1 MSLAD
6 LLSTVDRVCE
16 EVVGP
21 EAAFVDRSGTFP
33 RRSIDALAEAGLLGL
48 VSATDVGGQGEGLPT
63 AARVVE
69 RIARSCTSTAMI
81 TCMHYC
87 GTAVL
92 EAHGPRDV
100 REAIAAGRHLT
111 TLAFSEVGSR
121 SHFWAPTSS
130 ATAADGDVVLEGRKS
145 WATSANNAVS
155 YVWSSRPVAAEG
167 MSTLWLVPRS
177 TPGLSSPSA
186 FDGLG
191 LRGNDSA
198 PITASNVH
206 VPAASRLGEDGKGF
220 EAMMGIVLPWFNAMN
235 AGCSVGLM
243 DATVAATAQHATGTA
258 YEHLNG
264 TTLADLPTIR
274 AYIAKMKIRADQART
289 LWEDTLAAL
298 ASSRPDAMLRVLEV
312 KASAGD
318 AAIEVTAT
326 AMRVCGGAAYRKE
339 VGVER
344 MFRDAQAASVMG
356 PTTDVLYD
364 FIGKAVC
371 GLPLF

>member
-6 LLSTVDRVCE
+6 VLSTLDRVCD

-21 EAAFVDRSGTFP
+21 EAANVDRSASYP
-33 RRSIDALAEAGLLGL
+33 QHSIDALQKSGMLGL
-48 VSATDVGGQGEGLPT
+48 ISAPEVGGQGLGIGG

-69 RIARSCTSTAMI
+69 RIARSCGSTAMI
-81 TCMHYC
+81 TCMHYA
-87 GTAVL
+87 GAAVI
-92 EAHGPRDV
+92 EAQGPRQARD
-100 REAIAAGRHLT
+100 AIAAGHHLS

-121 SHFWAPTSS
+121 SHFWAPTST
-130 ATAADGDVVLEGRKS
+130 ATASGDDVVLDGRKS
-145 WATSANNAVS
+145 WATSANHATA

-167 MSTLWLVPRS
+167 MSTLWLVNRG
-177 TPGLSSPSA
+177 TPGLSSPAA

-198 PITASNVH
+198 PITADH
-206 VPAASRLGEDGKGF
+206 VRVPGSARLGEDGKGF
-220 EAMMGIVLPWFNAMN
+220 DTMMGVVLPIFCAMN
-235 AGCSVGLM
+235 AACSVGLM
-243 DATVAATAQHATGTA
+243 DAAIAATAKHATGTA

-274 AYIAKMKIRADQART
+274 AYIARMKIRADQART

-298 ASSRPDAMLRVLEV
+298 AAGRPDAMLRVLEV
-312 KASAGD
+312 KASAGE
-318 AAIEVTAT
+318 AAIEVTST

-344 MFRDAQAASVMG
+344 MFRDAQAAGVMG

-371 GLPLF
+371 ALPLF

>member
-1 MSLAD
+1 MALSD
-6 LLSTVDRVCE
+6 ILSTVDRVCE

-21 EAAFVDRSGTFP
+21 ESPGVDKNGAFP
-33 RRSIDALAEAGLLGL
+33 RRSLDALREAGVLGL
-48 VSATDVGGQGEGLPT
+48 VSASDVGGQGQPLPV

-69 RIARSCTSTAMI
+69 RLARSCPSTAMI
-81 TCMHYC
+81 VCMHYSA
-87 GTAVL
+87 TAVI
-92 EAHGPRDV
+92 EAHGSRDV
-100 REAIAAGRHLT
+100 REAIAAGRLLA

-121 SHFWAPTSS
+121 SHFWAPTS
-130 ATAADGDVVLEGRKS
+130 TARASGDEVVLHGKKS
-145 WATSANNAVS
+145 WATSATNADV

-167 MSTLWLVPRS
+167 MSTLWLVKRS
-177 TPGLSSPSA
+177 TPGLSHPFA

-198 PITASNVH
+198 PITAEQARI
-206 VPAASRLGEDGKGF
+206 PASARLGEDGKGF
-220 EAMMGIVLPWFNAMN
+220 DAMMGVVLPWFNAMN
-235 AGCSVGLM
+235 AGCSVGIM
-243 DATVAATAQHATGTA
+243 DATVGGTAKHAAGTA

-298 ASSRPDAMLRVLEV
+298 ETGRPDAMLRVLEV
-312 KASAGD
+312 KASSGD
-318 AAIEVTAT
+318 AALEVTST